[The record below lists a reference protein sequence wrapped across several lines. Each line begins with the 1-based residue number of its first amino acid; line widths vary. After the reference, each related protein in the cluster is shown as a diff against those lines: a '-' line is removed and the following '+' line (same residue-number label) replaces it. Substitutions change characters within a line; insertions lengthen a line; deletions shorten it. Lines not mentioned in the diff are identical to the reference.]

1 MQQIIQGPLV
11 QHQIIQAPGARPPV
25 IAQPGS
31 NIINQPTQVIAQPG
45 AVVNQPGGT
54 ILTAPGG
61 QILQPGSIVMGPN
74 GSIKIINQQ
83 NTQTN
88 LSAGQV
94 GKHSFRH
101 LRYEQFTVSN
111 L

>member
-1 MQQIIQGPLV
+1 M
-11 QHQIIQAPGARPPV
+11 QIIQAPGARPPNIINQPNLN

-31 NIINQPTQVIAQPG
+31 QQLIAQPG
-45 AVVNQPGGT
+45 ATVQNL
-54 ILTAPGG
+54 IAPGG

-94 GKHSFRH
+94 SK
-101 LRYEQFTVSN
+101 LKP
-111 L
+111 